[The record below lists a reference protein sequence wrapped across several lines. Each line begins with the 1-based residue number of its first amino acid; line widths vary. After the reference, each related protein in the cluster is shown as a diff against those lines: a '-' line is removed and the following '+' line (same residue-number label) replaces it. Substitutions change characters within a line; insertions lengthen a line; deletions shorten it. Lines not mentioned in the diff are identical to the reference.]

1 MTKFK
6 TVLFLPLLII
16 SLLLLNSCGSSESF
30 YVSEPEELPELDE
43 PVPDVIHSA
52 TSDSVLADSLI
63 TDIDSLLS
71 SMTLREK
78 IGQLFAV
85 PVYGNFRNERTIDR
99 QRLKRLI
106 VENNIGGVIFM
117 SGNIYD
123 QAILSNEL
131 QSISKIPL
139 WVTQDMEFGAAM
151 RVSGTTRF
159 TPAMGIAATGKKTNA
174 YLAGKITAREADA
187 LGVHQ
192 IFAPVLDVNNNPE
205 NPVINVRS
213 YSANP
218 DVVAEFGQYFI
229 DGVQS
234 EGILS
239 TAKHFP
245 GHGDTDT
252 DSHLALPTINH
263 DYSRIESVELIPFR
277 LAIDNGLSSI
287 MSAHIAYPKISSV
300 QGIPGTLDET
310 ILNRILIDSLGFN
323 GLVVT
328 DGLDMK
334 GITNSFSPGD
344 AVVRALKAGADLML
358 MSTDPTIAIYEVEQ
372 AVISGNLDE
381 KKVDRSVRK
390 MLKLKKI
397 KNLFESS
404 ETEID
409 KLKYSINLPGYQAI
423 ADRIARESVTLVKND
438 QNILPIREIDFPS
451 ITVIA
456 VSDDKS
462 GTTGQGLAR
471 EMRKYHSN
479 LSVHVLD
486 NRTSSEEIT
495 EMIDSAQSA
504 NLIVIGSFIRVRTN
518 QPVQLPQEHRAI
530 LRQITTQE
538 NPSALIAFGNPYI
551 VRDLLDTDVQI
562 MAWSGNLDQIRNTV
576 PALFGASEIAGKLP
590 ISIPD
595 FHDFGQGIHIEQ
607 TALRFDYPETAGMS
621 SDSLLKI
628 DKLMQNA
635 IQDSVFPG
643 GVVAAVKNGSLV
655 WNQGYGYHD
664 YTRTTKVKETDIYD
678 LASVTKVLATTLSIM
693 KLVDEK
699 KLKSHDQVSKYI
711 PEFDVRDKRKITVEQ
726 LLLHVSGLPA
736 FQVYVEELRTREEIL
751 EAVKN
756 EPLVYKPGT
765 QYVYSDLGFILLAE
779 IVEFISGSRI
789 DRFVRN
795 NFYIPMGLSNT
806 HFNPYKIGRWMSGQ
820 IPPTEVD
827 TTYDRGIVK
836 AYVHDER
843 AYFMEGVAGHAGL
856 FSSTGDIA
864 KLAQMLLNK
873 GVYAGRRYLSEA
885 VVEQFTSKQST
896 INTRGYGFDRKSEG
910 FSTAGTFTSMDTFG
924 HLGFTGTSFWIDPD
938 QKLAMILLTNRTF
951 PNRSYGSSINKIRN
965 ETANI
970 ISNAII
976 N

>member
-699 KLKSHDQVSKYI
+699 KLKLNDQVSKYI